1 MSTDKRKT
9 HRTVVPGNGADKW
22 KPNLFSRERERERS
36 TVQQTPG
43 TILTLPLIYEV
54 KFKKEIV
61 GIHYSDMKRAK
72 E

>member
-1 MSTDKRKT
+1 MVQIS
-9 HRTVVPGNGADKW
+9 GNQTF
-22 KPNLFSRERERERS
+22 PERERERS